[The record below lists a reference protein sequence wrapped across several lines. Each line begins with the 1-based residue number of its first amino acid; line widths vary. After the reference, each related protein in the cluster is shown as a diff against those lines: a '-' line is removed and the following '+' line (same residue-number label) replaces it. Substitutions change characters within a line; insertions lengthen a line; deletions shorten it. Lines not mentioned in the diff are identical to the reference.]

1 MLKRFIKL
9 NTIFLLVAF
18 LISVVSAQSVEAQTK
33 QQQQAKKEQ
42 QKAYNQGPDQ
52 RQLYNQKAN
61 SGQGTSSRNTQVLI
75 NRPEGTPY
83 KPVPGVNQQQ
93 QKSPYTVGNQQL
105 NNDARVKNS
114 IKENLKS
121 PPKQI
126 IPPKNNPPSKYRR

>member
-18 LISVVSAQSVEAQTK
+18 LISVVSAQSVEAQT
-33 QQQQAKKEQ
+33 QRQRQAVKEQ

-61 SGQGTSSRNTQVLI
+61 SGQGTSYR
-75 NRPEGTPY
+75 
-83 KPVPGVNQQQ
+83 PVPGVNQQQ

-105 NNDARVKNS
+105 NNDARINNS

>member
-1 MLKRFIKL
+1 MLKYFIKL

-18 LISVVSAQSVEAQTK
+18 LISVVSAQSVEAQT
-33 QQQQAKKEQ
+33 QRQRQAVKEQ

-61 SGQGTSSRNTQVLI
+61 SGQGTSYR
-75 NRPEGTPY
+75 
-83 KPVPGVNQQQ
+83 PVPGVNQQQ

>member
-18 LISVVSAQSVEAQTK
+18 LISVVSAQSVEAQT
-33 QQQQAKKEQ
+33 QRQRQAVKEQ

-61 SGQGTSSRNTQVLI
+61 AGQGTSSRNTQVP
-75 NRPEGTPY
+75 R
-83 KPVPGVNQQQ
+83 VNQQQ

-105 NNDARVKNS
+105 NNNARINNS